1 LAEAHTIKG
10 EYYADKGF
18 VSKAFDEYDKAL
30 RAKSNFW
37 EAYTGKG
44 NIYFDDNL
52 LNSIDNFQKA
62 TSLNHG
68 AELPVIL
75 RNISLEYGSAGFIDK
90 AYYYTLEALKLDGD
104 SASYFTS
111 LATFEKYRN
120 NLEKAIEF
128 LQKAYSIDS
137 TQASTALQLGHCCM
151 FLNQRKETLK
161 YYTKYIEILKAL
173 GTFTP
178 IDMHRIGWAYYENR
192 YRKEA
197 KYYFDKQ
204 LEYSKKEID
213 LKRLWGQK
221 LYPYYDM
228 AGVYAFIGGKEKA
241 YESLRLFNQRQRMPL
256 WVVTFLKTDPLFNSI
271 RSEPEF
277 QQIVRDVETKYQAE
291 HERVRKWLEETGQ
304 L

>member
-1 LAEAHTIKG
+1 
-10 EYYADKGF
+10 
-18 VSKAFDEYDKAL
+18 
-30 RAKSNFW
+30 
-37 EAYTGKG
+37 
-44 NIYFDDNL
+44 
-52 LNSIDNFQKA
+52 
-62 TSLNHG
+62 
-68 AELPVIL
+68 
-75 RNISLEYGSAGFIDK
+75 
-90 AYYYTLEALKLDGD
+90 
-104 SASYFTS
+104 
-111 LATFEKYRN
+111 
-120 NLEKAIEF
+120 
-128 LQKAYSIDS
+128 
-137 TQASTALQLGHCCM
+137 
-151 FLNQRKETLK
+151 
-161 YYTKYIEILKAL
+161 
-173 GTFTP
+173 
-178 IDMHRIGWAYYENR
+178 MHRIGWAYYENR